1 MWLDRSILKGL
12 GSPPVKLRPDWPRK
26 VAPVNWV
33 DLTLLAV
40 FSLFGLRGY
49 FKGLFREVLSLG
61 GLIIGFMIAARYDD
75 ALAAAGRPYVD
86 FSPFFLKGAAFV
98 TIFFVIY
105 LLFNLAGWL
114 LHRSAKFLFLQTIN
128 RLGGIVIAIGKGA
141 AVAGLILFFVT
152 STPWL
157 TDSARQKLRGS
168 YLVPPLAHLGEGMIR
183 IGREKLFPPGETAAR
198 AKSGFARV

>member
-1 MWLDRSILKGL
+1 
-12 GSPPVKLRPDWPRK
+12 
-26 VAPVNWV
+26 VNWV

-40 FSLFGLRGY
+40 FCLFGLRGY

-61 GLIIGFMIAARYDD
+61 GLVVGFMIAVRYDE
-75 ALAAAGRPYVD
+75 ALAAAGRPYLN
-86 FSPFFLKGAAFV
+86 FSPLFSKAAAFV

-114 LHRSAKFLFLQTIN
+114 LHRSAKLLFLQTIN
-128 RLGGIVIAIGKGA
+128 RFGGVVVAIGKGA

-168 YLVPPLAHLGEGMIR
+168 YLVPPLAHLGEGVIR
-183 IGREKLFPPGETAAR
+183 IGKEKLFPPGETTARSTEPVGAAR
-198 AKSGFARV
+198 V

>member
-1 MWLDRSILKGL
+1 
-12 GSPPVKLRPDWPRK
+12 
-26 VAPVNWV
+26 VNWV

-40 FSLFGLRGY
+40 FCLFGLRGY

-61 GLIIGFMIAARYDD
+61 GLVVGFAIAVRYDE
-75 ALAAAGRPYVD
+75 AAAAVGRSY
-86 FSPFFLKGAAFV
+86 FNLSPFLLKGIAFV

-105 LLFNLAGWL
+105 LLFNSAGWI
-114 LHRSAKFLFLQTIN
+114 LHRSSKFLFLQTIN
-128 RLGGIVIAIGKGA
+128 RLGGIVVAMGKGA

-168 YLVPPLAHLGEGMIR
+168 YLVPPLAQLGEGMIR
-183 IGREKLFPPGETAAR
+183 IGKEKLFPPGETAAR
-198 AKSGFARV
+198 STADSSRV